1 MNTENSEN
9 NGNSINTENSADIED
24 SMNTEDILTFNG
36 VSKVYQKGGVEKL
49 ALNNLSFSLHP
60 HTLTLINGS
69 SGAGKT
75 SLIYLAGLIKKPS
88 TGEICVNG
96 IFTNDLSETE
106 RSNLIKNEIGLI
118 FRRSNL
124 LPYLSI
130 LENVMLPAIS
140 SDRRKAEELLEKVEV
155 DNWNRFPSD
164 LSILEEQKVA
174 LARSLVNDPAILLA
188 DEPTGEL
195 DWDETKNFIDILKK
209 MDKLT
214 ILMTSDQNSLQS
226 FFSVIYELEYGR
238 LKGLSTPIRH

>member
-1 MNTENSEN
+1 MNTENSAN
-9 NGNSINTENSADIED
+9 NGNSINTGNSENIED
-24 SMNTEDILTFNG
+24 SINTEDILTFNG
-36 VSKVYQKGGVEKL
+36 VSKVYQKGGVEKM

-60 HTLTLINGS
+60 HTHTLITGS

-88 TGEICVNG
+88 TGEIWVNG
-96 IFTNDLSETE
+96 ISTNDLSETE
-106 RSNLIKNEIGLI
+106 CSNLIKNEIGLI

-174 LARSLVNDPAILLA
+174 LARSLVNDPVILLA

-195 DWDETKNFIDILKK
+195 DWEETKNFIDILKK

-214 ILMTSDQNSLQS
+214 ILMTSDQTSLQS
-226 FFSVIYELEYGR
+226 FFSVIYELEYGI
-238 LKGLSTPIRH
+238 LKGLSPK

>member
-1 MNTENSEN
+1 MNTENSMN
-9 NGNSINTENSADIED
+9 IED
-24 SMNTEDILTFNG
+24 SINNTEDILKFNG
-36 VSKVYQKGGVEKL
+36 VSKFYQKGGVKKV
-49 ALNNLSFSLHP
+49 ALNNLSFSIQP
-60 HTLTLINGS
+60 HTHTLVTGS

-88 TGEICVNG
+88 TGEIRVNG
-96 IFTNDLSETE
+96 ISTNDLSETE
-106 RSNLIKNEIGLI
+106 CSNLIKNEIGLI

-130 LENVMLPAIS
+130 LENVMLPGIS

-155 DNWNRFPSD
+155 ENWNRFPSD

-174 LARSLVNDPAILLA
+174 LARSLINDPAILLA

-195 DWDETKNFIDILKK
+195 DWEETKNFIDILKK
-209 MDKLT
+209 MDELT

-238 LKGLSTPIRH
+238 LKGLSASNRH

>member
-1 MNTENSEN
+1 MNTENSAN
-9 NGNSINTENSADIED
+9 NGNSINTGNSENIED
-24 SMNTEDILTFNG
+24 SINTEDILTFNG
-36 VSKVYQKGGVEKL
+36 VSKVYQKGGVEKM

-60 HTLTLINGS
+60 HTHTLITGS

-88 TGEICVNG
+88 TGEIWVNG
-96 IFTNDLSETE
+96 ISTNDLSETE
-106 RSNLIKNEIGLI
+106 CSNLIKNEIGLI

-195 DWDETKNFIDILKK
+195 DWDETKKFMDILKK
-209 MDKLT
+209 TDKLT

-226 FFSVIYELEYGR
+226 FFSVIYELEYGILR
-238 LKGLSTPIRH
+238 GYPP